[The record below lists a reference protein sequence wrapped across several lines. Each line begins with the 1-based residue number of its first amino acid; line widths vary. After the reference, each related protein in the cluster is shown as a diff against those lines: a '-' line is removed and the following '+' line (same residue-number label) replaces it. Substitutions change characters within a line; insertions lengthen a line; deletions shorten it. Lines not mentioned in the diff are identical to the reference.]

1 MLEDLGSSIYE
12 INGRKKIHVIF
23 YYFWIKNIYMKSVIL
38 KIDNSYMKYIKLEP
52 SGLKIIT
59 Y

>member
-1 MLEDLGSSIYE
+1 MFEDLGLSIYE
-12 INGRKKIHVIF
+12 INGRKKIYVIF

-38 KIDNSYMKYIKLEP
+38 KIDNFYMKYIKLEF
-52 SGLKIIT
+52 SGLKIII